1 MRYSGGSLTLQR
13 LRSPTSSSYAS
24 PTRCCWPTGT
34 GRSSGKR
41 CHTAVSASVCTA
53 LYIGAIMAMGANP
66 PDSGRIIPL
75 LSSHRGV
82 NGFRGRGRDARA
94 RDAATRHQSFR
105 IKGIILLNVDVS
117 IPIFCTEFQGRK
129 VYLHAYL
136 LSADVDVDILT
147 RAGLHRTNDVIE
159 GFGAKRWLRDDEEGG
174 HWPRRGQQ
182 RRWNLPRR
190 RRTRL

>member
-1 MRYSGGSLTLQR
+1 MQR
-13 LRSPTSSSYAS
+13 LRSPTFSSYGS

-41 CHTAVSASVCTA
+41 CHLAVSASVCTA
-53 LYIGAIMAMGANP
+53 FYIGAILAMGANP

-94 RDAATRHQSFR
+94 RDAATRHQSVR
-105 IKGIILLNVDVS
+105 IRVIIPLNVDVS
-117 IPIFCTEFQGRK
+117 IPLFCTEYEGRK
-129 VYLHAYL
+129 VYLHAHL
-136 LSADVDVDILT
+136 LSAGVSILT
-147 RAGLHRTNDVIE
+147 RRKTRHRPNDVIE
-159 GFGAKRWLRDDEEGG
+159 RFGAKRWRRDDAEGG

-190 RRTRL
+190 QRTRL